1 MNQYRSEIIN
11 NEVHW
16 AEGLYVAK
24 FISVTKFVLKYLI
37 FESLFKDLYMKIITF
52 LVEIN
57 PVAQIL
63 QKMTGS

>member
-1 MNQYRSEIIN
+1 MQVPVHISDLPQSRHRYRYYVWINTYRSEIIN

-37 FESLFKDLYMKIITF
+37 SK
-52 LVEIN
+52 VC
-57 PVAQIL
+57 
-63 QKMTGS
+63 